1 MADFPK
7 VQGAHASWANFEIK
21 IRLSDGS
28 KFTTADIASVEWKDS
43 VDIGTVRGQGP
54 GKRGRTEGE
63 YDAEGKIALYRD
75 AYRQFMQALAAV
87 NPKVTLVEFDVL
99 GYWQPYSDS
108 DETLEVR
115 LVSCRVQ
122 ERETS
127 MSPGS
132 DPTSVEMPLNVMKV
146 YEDGVCLIG
155 DD

>member
-7 VQGAHASWANFEIK
+7 IQGAHASWANFKIK
-21 IRLSDGS
+21 IKGTD
-28 KFTTADIASVEWKDS
+28 FEFETADLASIEWKDS

-63 YDAEGKIALYRD
+63 YDAEAKMALFRD
-75 AYRQFMQALAAV
+75 AYRQFIQALAQV
-87 NPKVTLVEFDVL
+87 NPKITLVEFDIQ
-99 GYWQPYSDS
+99 GYWQPYNDS

-115 LVSCRVQ
+115 IVSARLQ

-127 MSPGS
+127 MAPGS
-132 DPTSVEMPLNVMKV
+132 EATMVNLPLNVMKI